1 MTLEDSKALTESAN
15 EDEVLVREC
24 LKGNKLA
31 WSALIEKYK
40 NLIFSIPMKR
50 GFSRE
55 DASEIFQ
62 SVCLT
67 LLNEISNLRE
77 PRALAAWLIRSTSH
91 QCLGLRRKQ
100 RRFVDEEI
108 DENR

>member
-1 MTLEDSKALTESAN
+1 MIFESPDRPATESAP

-24 LKGNKLA
+24 LKGNKSA
-31 WSALIEKYK
+31 WTALIEKYK
-40 NLIFSIPMKR
+40 GLIFSIPLKR

-55 DASEIFQ
+55 DADEILQ

-67 LLNEISNLRE
+67 LLNEIANLRE

-100 RRFVDEEI
+100 RRFAGD
-108 DENR
+108 